1 MRTAKTVL
9 VWFLQIAVGLLFV
22 LLGVMKFRDPT
33 WVRSFARWGYPDGF
47 YMIVGVVEA
56 VGGIGLLIPAVTT
69 YAAALLVAVMAA
81 ASLTHLVHGEM
92 QRFTAPLVYLVA
104 LALVGWWR
112 RASAWRLRRQRSRTE
127 VVI

>member
-9 VWFLQIAVGLLFV
+9 VWFFQIAVGLFFV

-81 ASLTHLVHGEM
+81 ASLTHVVHGEM

-104 LALVGWWR
+104 VALVGWCR

>member
-1 MRTAKTVL
+1 MRRVKTVL
-9 VWFLQIAVGLLFV
+9 LWALQVFVGLLFV
-22 LLGVMKFRDPT
+22 LIGVMKFRDPT

-81 ASLTHLVHGEM
+81 ASLTHVVHGEM

-104 LALVGWWR
+104 VALVGWSR

>member
-22 LLGVMKFRDPT
+22 LLGVMKFRDPV
-33 WVRSFARWGYPDGF
+33 WARNFARWGYPDGF

-69 YAAALLVAVMAA
+69 YAAALLVAVMAV
-81 ASLTHLVHGEM
+81 ASLTLVVHGE
-92 QRFTAPLVYLVA
+92 RFTVPLVYLVA
-104 LALVGWWR
+104 LALVGWCR